1 MSGPSSTLYRCL
13 VCLIFTFCL
22 AFVLLLTGVVIY
34 HLNSGIFSLKSNPDQ
49 RAISIAKRQQLPDF
63 VNLDIDPCEHFYQ
76 FVCDKWIQRK
86 RLEGYGEEEQN
97 DEQKWIRI
105 RHRMHDILMMNISN
119 SPSISSESMLL
130 LLFFVILRYSLIISH
145 YLDIC
150 WR

>member
-1 MSGPSSTLYRCL
+1 
-13 VCLIFTFCL
+13 L